1 MYEKVQAQKNMTLRE
16 VEREV
21 KRRIDITAYM
31 RKIGVDN
38 YMDVSRIISA
48 YYKDPEKVTK
58 KAREELKKD
67 AAPAGGAVKKK
78 AA

>member
-1 MYEKVQAQKNMTLRE
+1 

-31 RKIGVDN
+31 RKIGVGN

-48 YYKDPEKVTK
+48 YYKDPDRVTK
-58 KAREELKKD
+58 RAREELKKD
-67 AAPAGGAVKKK
+67 AAPPGGAAVRKT
-78 AA
+78 A